1 MKKDT
6 VLVVLF
12 IVLAILSMALFML
25 NDVIQGDTTV
35 LQVIIAIVLFGTGT
49 GTYIYIK
56 K

>member
-12 IVLAILSMALFML
+12 IILAILSMALFML
-25 NDVIQGDTTV
+25 DDVIQGDTTV
-35 LQVIIAIVLFGTGT
+35 LQVIIAIVLFGIGI
-49 GTYIYIK
+49 GAYIYLK